1 MSTEHR
7 QDIAVNVSTGVS
19 PGMQVTRASEPI
31 LLEVV
36 TPTKRVFGA
45 QVSEVSFP
53 SAANGYYGIL
63 PGHTPVMTPLGQ
75 GLVYYVQGGQKHWLT
90 VFGGFA
96 EVGPD
101 HVTILARESETV
113 DEIDLDR
120 AEAERQRATKLIKEA
135 QTEHDLDEAQAAL
148 DRSIIRINAAGHPG
162 GHGF

>member
-1 MSTEHR
+1 MS
-7 QDIAVNVSTGVS
+7 
-19 PGMQVTRASEPI
+19 MSEPI

-36 TPTKRVFGA
+36 TPHKRVFSA

-75 GLVYYVQGGQKHWLT
+75 GLIYYVQGGEKHWLT
-90 VFGGFA
+90 AFGGFA
-96 EVGPD
+96 EVSSD
-101 HVTILARESETV
+101 HVTILARDSETV

-120 AEAERQRATKLIKEA
+120 AEAARQRALKVLKEA
-135 QTEHDLDEAQAAL
+135 QTESDLSSAQAAL
-148 DRSIIRINAAGHPG
+148 DRSITRIQAAGHPG

>member
-1 MSTEHR
+1 M
-7 QDIAVNVSTGVS
+7 
-19 PGMQVTRASEPI
+19 SEPI

-36 TPTKRVFGA
+36 TPNKRVFSA

-63 PGHTPVMTPLGQ
+63 PGHTPVMTPLGL
-75 GLVYYVQGGQKHWLT
+75 GLIYYVREGEKHWLT

-101 HVTILARESETV
+101 HVTVLARDSETV
-113 DEIDLDR
+113 DEIDLNR
-120 AEAERQRATKLIKEA
+120 AEAAQQRALKLLKEA
-135 QTEHDLDEAQAAL
+135 QSESDLANAQAAL
-148 DRSIIRINAAGHPG
+148 GRSLIRIQAAGHPS

>member
-1 MSTEHR
+1 M
-7 QDIAVNVSTGVS
+7 
-19 PGMQVTRASEPI
+19 SEPI

-36 TPTKRVFGA
+36 TPNKRVFGA

-75 GLVYYVQGGQKHWLT
+75 GLVYYVQEGQKHWLT

-113 DEIDLDR
+113 DEIDLDK
-120 AEAERQRATKLIKEA
+120 AEADRQQALKLLKEA
-135 QTEHDLDEAQAAL
+135 QTESDLDNALAAL
-148 DRSIIRINAAGHPG
+148 ERSIIRIGAAGHPS
-162 GHGF
+162 GHGY

>member
-1 MSTEHR
+1 M
-7 QDIAVNVSTGVS
+7 
-19 PGMQVTRASEPI
+19 SEPI

-36 TPTKRVFGA
+36 TPNKRVFGA

-53 SAANGYYGIL
+53 TADKGYYGIL

-75 GLVYYVQGGQKHWLT
+75 GLIYYVQDSEKHWLT

-96 EVGPD
+96 EVGSD
-101 HVTILARESETV
+101 HVTILARSSETM

-120 AEAERQRATKLIKEA
+120 AEAARQRALKVLKEA
-135 QTEHDLDEAQAAL
+135 QTESDLNSALAAL
-148 DRSIIRINAAGHPG
+148 DRSIIRIQAAGHPG

>member
-1 MSTEHR
+1 MS
-7 QDIAVNVSTGVS
+7 I
-19 PGMQVTRASEPI
+19 PEPI

-36 TPTKRVFGA
+36 TPNKRVFGA

-75 GLVYYVQGGQKHWLT
+75 GLIYYVQGGEKHWLT

-96 EVGPD
+96 EVNSN
-101 HVTILARESETV
+101 HVTVLARESETV

-120 AEAERQRATKLIKEA
+120 AEAARQRALKLLKEA
-135 QTEHDLDEAQAAL
+135 QTETDLDAALAAL
-148 DRSIIRINAAGHPG
+148 DRSIIRIEAGGHPSG
-162 GHGF
+162 YGF

>member
-1 MSTEHR
+1 M
-7 QDIAVNVSTGVS
+7 
-19 PGMQVTRASEPI
+19 SEPI

-36 TPTKRVFGA
+36 TPNKRVFGA

-75 GLVYYVQGGQKHWLT
+75 GLIYYVQGGEKHWLT

-96 EVGPD
+96 EVSSD
-101 HVTILARESETV
+101 HVTILARNSETM

-120 AEAERQRATKLIKEA
+120 AEGARQRALKILKEA
-135 QTEHDLDEAQAAL
+135 QTESDLGAAQAAL
-148 DRSIIRINAAGHPG
+148 DRSIIRISAAGHSG

>member
-1 MSTEHR
+1 M
-7 QDIAVNVSTGVS
+7 
-19 PGMQVTRASEPI
+19 SEPI

-36 TPTKRVFGA
+36 TPNKRVFGE

-63 PGHTPVMTPLGQ
+63 PGHTPVMTSLGQ
-75 GLVYYVQGGQKHWLT
+75 GLIYYVQGGEKHWLT

-96 EVGPD
+96 EVGSD
-101 HVTILARESETV
+101 HVTILARTSETM

-120 AEAERQRATKLIKEA
+120 AEGSRQRALKVLKEA
-135 QTEHDLDEAQAAL
+135 QTESDLGAAQAAL

>member
-1 MSTEHR
+1 M
-7 QDIAVNVSTGVS
+7 
-19 PGMQVTRASEPI
+19 SEPI

-36 TPTKRVFGA
+36 TPNKRVFGA

-75 GLVYYVQGGQKHWLT
+75 GLVYYVQEGQKHWLT

-113 DEIDLDR
+113 DEIDLDK
-120 AEAERQRATKLIKEA
+120 AEADRQQALKLLKEA
-135 QTEHDLDEAQAAL
+135 QTESDLDNAL
-148 DRSIIRINAAGHPG
+148 ASLERSIIRIGAAGHPS
-162 GHGF
+162 GHGY

>member
-1 MSTEHR
+1 M
-7 QDIAVNVSTGVS
+7 
-19 PGMQVTRASEPI
+19 SEPI

-36 TPTKRVFGA
+36 TPHKRVFGA

-53 SAANGYYGIL
+53 SADKGYYGIL

-75 GLVYYVQGGQKHWLT
+75 GLIYYVQGGEKHWLT

-96 EVGPD
+96 EVGSD

-120 AEAERQRATKLIKEA
+120 AEGARQRALKILKEA
-135 QTEHDLDEAQAAL
+135 QTESDLGAAQAAL
-148 DRSIIRINAAGHPG
+148 DRSIIRISAAGHPG